1 MEVLPQFLITL
12 IRSHFEVKTA
22 GWQSTNTVTAFVFLD
37 TPNLNLESVWLNRWT
52 FILLYWADFSVN
64 FNTLCHVN
72 RWFCR
77 IIPVMVKLTILKL
90 NPRMVP
96 LDHARPQRT
105 NDQKRPKN
113 FAKMFKSRRFAAFLV
128 LYPTDPKAVWRNLP
142 HGRFLPL
149 TAGTRNPLCVTRQ
162 RISCPNC
169 ELTIEITGRKSEK
182 WPKLSN
188 VKE

>member
-1 MEVLPQFLITL
+1 MI
-12 IRSHFEVKTA
+12 
-22 GWQSTNTVTAFVFLD
+22 
-37 TPNLNLESVWLNRWT
+37 ESVNVHPSLLSR
-52 FILLYWADFSVN
+52 FFSQLQYFVPCEPVILSHNSCYGQTDDSEIKSENGSFGPQSSPHEV
-64 FNTLCHVN
+64 
-72 RWFCR
+72 
-77 IIPVMVKLTILKL
+77 
-90 NPRMVP
+90 
-96 LDHARPQRT
+96 HARPQRT
-105 NDQKRPKN
+105 NDQKRQKN

-182 WPKLSN
+182 
-188 VKE
+188 